1 MAKAKKLP
9 SGNWSVQAYSHTV
22 TINGKQKRV
31 YERFTAPTRKEA
43 EYLAAEFQMNKSR
56 KKSMETM
63 TVAQAIESYIDS
75 KSNILSPSTIDHVL
89 PPQIR

>member
-22 TINGKQKRV
+22 TVNGKQKRV

-43 EYLAAEFQMNKSR
+43 E
-56 KKSMETM
+56 
-63 TVAQAIESYIDS
+63 
-75 KSNILSPSTIDHVL
+75 
-89 PPQIR
+89 